1 MYAASYER
9 RLGATAVAPPAVIQ
23 PLPDERRALL
33 IGEFPAATT
42 AIARSALFPAA
53 LLRRCRGC
61 SRVSQLVLSSTP
73 PHKITA
79 SSSPTN

>member
-1 MYAASYER
+1 MLPPMSAASI
-9 RLGATAVAPPAVIQ
+9 APPAIIQ
-23 PLPDERRALL
+23 PPPDERRPLL
-33 IGEFPAATT
+33 IGGFPAATT